1 VMASTAVLWNCA
13 NLAAF
18 TINMVLNAVAGRG
31 IKDLSEAYDNVA
43 TPAGPAFSI
52 WGIIFTWE
60 AVFVVAQF
68 FDISGFVDVLPELS
82 PWFCLTQLMQGL
94 WVPLFTRTDP
104 ARAGSGGDVW
114 LWVSTVLLVC
124 TAPCFMKV
132 VAILATLPPAGA
144 AYWFSLGITVN
155 AAWVLLAAGLSVNQA
170 GRALGFAGAPLAT
183 VAVTVLSVT
192 VCLELWITGLVGAAP
207 FASPKAFL
215 PVATWALLWVF
226 YSLRKLPS
234 DVDDHGKRILPLY
247 GSNFI
252 QFYKWSAL
260 LLALGA
266 LVLEFIFI
274 L

>member
-1 VMASTAVLWNCA
+1 MALPAVFWSCA

-18 TINMVLNAVAGRG
+18 AIDIVLNAVSGRKIG
-31 IKDLSEAYDNVA
+31 DLSEAYDNVA
-43 TPAGPAFSI
+43 VPAGPAFSI

-68 FDISGFVDVLPELS
+68 FDTSGFADILPELS
-82 PWFCLTQLMQGL
+82 PWFCLTQLMQGF

-104 ARAGSGGDVW
+104 ARAGGDVW

-124 TAPCFMKV
+124 TAPCFLKV

-170 GRALGFAGAPLAT
+170 GRALGLAGAPIST

-207 FASPKAFL
+207 FALPKAFL

-226 YSLRKLPS
+226 YYLRN
-234 DVDDHGKRILPLY
+234 DEHVNRILPLY

-252 QFYKWSAL
+252 EFYKWSAL

-266 LVLEFIFI
+266 LVLEFVLI

>member
-1 VMASTAVLWNCA
+1 MALPTVLWSCA

-18 TINMVLNAVAGRG
+18 LMDMVLNAVWGRR
-31 IKDLSEAYDNVA
+31 IKDLAEAYDHVA
-43 TPAGPAFSI
+43 IPAGPAFSI

-68 FDISGFVDVLPELS
+68 FHISDLAEVLPELS

-94 WVPLFTRTDP
+94 WVPLFTRSDP
-104 ARAGSGGDVW
+104 ARVGSGGDVW

-124 TAPCFMKV
+124 TAPCFLKV
-132 VAILATLPPAGA
+132 VAILATLPSAGA
-144 AYWFSLGITVN
+144 AYWVSLGITVN

-170 GRALGFAGAPLAT
+170 GRALGFAGATLSTLA
-183 VAVTVLSVT
+183 VAVLSVT

-207 FASPKAFL
+207 FGSPKTFL
-215 PVATWALLWVF
+215 PVVTWALLWVF
-226 YSLRKLPS
+226 YYLRKLPS
-234 DVDDHGKRILPLY
+234 DADEHGKRILPLY

-252 QFYKWSAL
+252 VFYKWIAL

-266 LVLEFIFI
+266 LVLELTMIF
-274 L
+274 